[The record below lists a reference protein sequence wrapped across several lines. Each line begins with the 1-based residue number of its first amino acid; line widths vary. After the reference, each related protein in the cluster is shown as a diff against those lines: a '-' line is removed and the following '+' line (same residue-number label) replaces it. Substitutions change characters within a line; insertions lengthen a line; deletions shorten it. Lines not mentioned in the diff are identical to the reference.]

1 MAAPDTAD
9 DAMLARMLMM
19 EEQAAADERG
29 LDYSPTFRK
38 RRLSD
43 ESEDYD
49 PGSKRRAKPKP
60 KPKPKP
66 EPEPEPKPEPKPE
79 PETVPSASEANPPE
93 PRGKPKPPAAP
104 RGVTLAH
111 LIDAGLLLPGP
122 GALSTS
128 YEEAKTKTRVDARG
142 DLLPDGSIDWNGV
155 NYVSVSAFSLAVKRS
170 VNPGR
175 KADDGWKCVRFRDE
189 ILDAVKRRHEATR
202 RDGDDDAPVKPGGAV
217 AAVAAREAA
226 AREAAAKRRQ
236 ANRPPPKP
244 KPPPQPQPPPKPK
257 PQLQYNF
264 NNISYITKLLKS
276 FKISKMSFKKYICF
290 FGMNKVC
297 FLYPE

>member
-1 MAAPDTAD
+1 MIDHLKKLPLARRYLISGSVGRSTDGRASNAAMAAPDTAD

-93 PRGKPKPPAAP
+93 PRGKPKPP
-104 RGVTLAH
+104 RRLA
-111 LIDAGLLLPGP
+111 G
-122 GALSTS
+122 
-128 YEEAKTKTRVDARG
+128 
-142 DLLPDGSIDWNGV
+142 
-155 NYVSVSAFSLAVKRS
+155 
-170 VNPGR
+170 
-175 KADDGWKCVRFRDE
+175 
-189 ILDAVKRRHEATR
+189 
-202 RDGDDDAPVKPGGAV
+202 
-217 AAVAAREAA
+217 
-226 AREAAAKRRQ
+226 
-236 ANRPPPKP
+236 
-244 KPPPQPQPPPKPK
+244 
-257 PQLQYNF
+257 
-264 NNISYITKLLKS
+264 
-276 FKISKMSFKKYICF
+276 
-290 FGMNKVC
+290 
-297 FLYPE
+297 

>member
-175 KADDGWKCVRFRDE
+175 KADDGWKCVRYRDE

-244 KPPPQPQPPPKPK
+244 KPPPETQTAAQA
-257 PQLQYNF
+257 Q
-264 NNISYITKLLKS
+264 TA
-276 FKISKMSFKKYICF
+276 
-290 FGMNKVC
+290 V
-297 FLYPE
+297 